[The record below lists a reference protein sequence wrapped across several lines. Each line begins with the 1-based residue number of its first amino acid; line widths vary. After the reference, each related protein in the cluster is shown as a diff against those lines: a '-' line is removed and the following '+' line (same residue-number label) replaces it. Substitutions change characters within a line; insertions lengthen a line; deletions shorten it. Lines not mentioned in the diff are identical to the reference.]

1 MIQCDSQITEW
12 VKRDRM
18 IEPFE
23 PAQVRDGVI
32 SYGLSSFG
40 YDCRTSDQFKVIRPF
55 EMELGEILRD
65 PSFRYNSDDQLVRDQ
80 TILDPKRIDPRFYQP
95 AALQSDSNTGHQ
107 FIVLAPYGYCLSHSI
122 EYFRI
127 PSDVTV
133 ICVGKSTY
141 ARSGLVVNVTPLEA
155 GWEGQVTLEFANC
168 TPVPIRVYANE
179 GICQF
184 KFFRGLEPTTTYA
197 KRNGKY
203 QGQLGITLPKL

>member
-1 MIQCDSQITEW
+1 MIQADYQITEW

-40 YDCRTSDQFKVIRPF
+40 YDCRTSRAFQIIKQWVPKEKDYEDINWEDRFVT
-55 EMELGEILRD
+55 
-65 PSFRYNSDDQLVRDQ
+65 SDHTLVHRWQ
-80 TILDPKRIDPRFYQP
+80 VLDPKEVDCRFYQQVP
-95 AALQSDSNTGHQ
+95 LHQ
-107 FIVLAPYGYCLSHSI
+107 DEKGEFVVLAPYSYCLSHSI

-179 GICQF
+179 GVCQF
-184 KFFRGLEPTTTYA
+184 KFFRGLEPITTYA

-203 QGQLGITLPKL
+203 QGQKGITLPKL